1 MLAKSTMPLVFF
13 ALGACGHAERPPAMP
28 LRPAVAAT
36 LTPPEAAPLGELAP
50 AEAAPSSETA
60 APPAQTLADADRLY
74 ESQLGA
80 TRAAQFEIDRQVTE
94 LRRAVLLY
102 KQFLERAED
111 QPDMAAAVRKS
122 RERIVDACDTIVF
135 LLHTSAP
142 FNPKGC

>member
-13 ALGACGHAERPPAMP
+13 ALGACGRAEPPPAAP
-28 LRPAVAAT
+28 QQPTVAVAVT
-36 LTPPEAAPLGELAP
+36 P
-50 AEAAPSSETA
+50 AEAAAPSE
-60 APPAQTLADADRLY
+60 PAVSPARTLADADRLY

-80 TRAAQFEIDRQVTE
+80 TRAAQFEIDRQVAE

-102 KQFLERAED
+102 KQFLERAEG

-142 FNPKGC
+142 FNPNGC

>member
-13 ALGACGHAERPPAMP
+13 ALGACGHAEPPPA
-28 LRPAVAAT
+28 RPQRPTAWVA
-36 LTPPEAAPLGELAP
+36 LSP
-50 AEAAPSSETA
+50 AEAAPPGEPGPARAALPSEPA

-102 KQFLERAED
+102 KQFLERAEG

-135 LLHTSAP
+135 LLHASAP